1 MSELFYILLPFV
13 ILYLFKLYPLFRK
26 DLVYLLFVF
35 WVTGVATLAR
45 EFTYIKFGF
54 IYITEFIMLS
64 VILSSMVRAS
74 LGRKLITFKSGIIN
88 VALLFLFAYQSWGL
102 LRLIYDLLFFKPS
115 VTSEDN
121 ILTVLRNFSLVYY
134 SVFVYIVLIVLNFE
148 GTKKIEVIFKSI
160 LYFSV
165 LRNIVII
172 ILYAIGYETFI
183 PEDGGIIGGH
193 HSLIA
198 VFSFLISFY
207 FLIEYRDLK
216 YLFFLLLNLIF
227 VVLSSH
233 RSAFMALI
241 GSVLLLIL
249 LYKGQIKFKLITAL
263 LISFFGL
270 SFVIITFFESAFALI
285 VRKISENFESLVYYK
300 LSDPNANWRYLYW
313 NNVLKVFLENPIG
326 VGFNYSLSNLAPWWV
341 WSDNPREILFRS
353 SLRLDPHNSFLSI
366 LVRTGAVGFAMFTLF
381 LAIFFIIVRK
391 TYKKAKGKIKNLLI
405 ISFSNFTSVSIFAM
419 FNVTLEGPYHGTFF
433 WIWIGIC
440 LFIALNVKNA
450 VESNGIFKD

>member
-64 VILSSMVRAS
+64 VILSSMVRTS

-88 VALLFLFAYQSWGL
+88 VALLFLLAYQSWGL

-134 SVFVYIVLIVLNFE
+134 SIFVYIVLIVLNFE

-172 ILYAIGYETFI
+172 ILYVIGYETFI
-183 PEDGGIIGGH
+183 PEDGGIIGGQ

-249 LYKGQIKFKLITAL
+249 LYKGQI
-263 LISFFGL
+263 
-270 SFVIITFFESAFALI
+270 
-285 VRKISENFESLVYYK
+285 
-300 LSDPNANWRYLYW
+300 
-313 NNVLKVFLENPIG
+313 
-326 VGFNYSLSNLAPWWV
+326 NL
-341 WSDNPREILFRS
+341 N
-353 SLRLDPHNSFLSI
+353 
-366 LVRTGAVGFAMFTLF
+366 
-381 LAIFFIIVRK
+381 
-391 TYKKAKGKIKNLLI
+391 
-405 ISFSNFTSVSIFAM
+405 
-419 FNVTLEGPYHGTFF
+419 
-433 WIWIGIC
+433 
-440 LFIALNVKNA
+440 
-450 VESNGIFKD
+450 